1 MTYTNLYTV
10 SAKNLSK
17 LPVRDGNI
25 IFVTDSGTVCL
36 YFNGGRYP
44 FKTIQTFATEEDRIK
59 YTAVI
64 EGYYYVTSTN
74 VMWSFSNG
82 SWQQMTPDNLEPIV
96 FATNAL
102 DFPKEGNPKTLY
114 VADKATYKWSAAT
127 KEYIMVSNLTE
138 WNQLES

>member
-1 MTYTNLYTV
+1 
-10 SAKNLSK
+10 
-17 LPVRDGNI
+17 
-25 IFVTDSGTVCL
+25 
-36 YFNGGRYP
+36 
-44 FKTIQTFATEEDRIK
+44 
-59 YTAVI
+59 
-64 EGYYYVTSTN
+64 
-74 VMWSFSNG
+74 MWSFSNG

-96 FATNAL
+96 FATNVL